1 MIFISLGIDC
11 GPATILNKLQLRN
24 CSFPFDWTVT
34 YEGVTNIIKNNFNNY
49 FPEIYNNKY
58 QKLNNANGIL
68 FLHNQFP
75 NDIEQMKNRIVKFKN
90 ILEFSNEKIIFIRK
104 SHGEHHH
111 KEYNNIINDIDD
123 TINLDILFKEKYPN
137 LIYEIHLFL
146 ICGDCFVNVK
156 YENSSSNI
164 KIYNISRPYPTNI
177 NVTNPEY
184 FDELCKNLYSDN

>member
-11 GPATILNKLQLRN
+11 GTATILNKLKLRN
-24 CSFPFDWTVT
+24 ISLPFDWTVT

-58 QKLNNANGIL
+58 QKLNNTNGIL

-75 NDIEQMKNRIVKFKN
+75 NDIEQMKNRIEKFKN

-111 KEYNNIINDIDD
+111 KEYNGHV
-123 TINLDILFKEKYPN
+123 LK
-137 LIYEIHLFL
+137 
-146 ICGDCFVNVK
+146 
-156 YENSSSNI
+156 
-164 KIYNISRPYPTNI
+164 
-177 NVTNPEY
+177 
-184 FDELCKNLYSDN
+184 